1 MSVPISCD
9 LASLLLSAK
18 ANQLGH
24 DSIGTLGRRLTQ
36 GLLILSAILGY
47 LAGVTGL
54 TDLVG
59 KTTVA
64 VLGIA
69 AGVTTTSAILALTMQ
84 KPDEHL
90 RIAGE
95 YELLFSRSAQLNE
108 RNPEDQRR
116 YRELREEFDRVVER
130 SRLVRISLSNGQ
142 VSRCEGQAR
151 DILASAA
158 GEANALKAKLLNV
171 KAEA

>member
-1 MSVPISCD
+1 MSDPISPG
-9 LASLLLSAK
+9 LASLLLSEK

-24 DSIGTLGRRLTQ
+24 DSIGTRGRRLTRV
-36 GLLILSAILGY
+36 LLVLSALLGY

-59 KTTVA
+59 KTAVA

-69 AGVTTTSAILALTMQ
+69 AGVITTGAILALTMQ
-84 KPDEHL
+84 KSDEHL

-95 YELLFSRSAQLNE
+95 YELLFLKSARLVE
-108 RNPEDQRR
+108 RNPEDQLRH
-116 YRELREEFDRVVER
+116 REFREEFDRVVEK
-130 SRLVRISLSNGQ
+130 SRIERISLSNGQ
-142 VSRCEGQAR
+142 VIRFEKQAR

-158 GEANALKAKLLNV
+158 GKANARKAKLLNV
-171 KAEA
+171 

>member
-1 MSVPISCD
+1 MSVPISPG
-9 LASLLLSAK
+9 LANLLLSAK

-47 LAGVTGL
+47 LAGVAGL

-59 KTTVA
+59 KTAVA

-95 YELLFSRSAQLNE
+95 YELLFSRSAQLDE

-116 YRELREEFDRVVER
+116 YRELREEFDRAVEKSRVVG
-130 SRLVRISLSNGQ
+130 ISLSNGQ

-171 KAEA
+171 